1 MKKLSYLI
9 FLVLILQS
17 CYNDNEEDIYGEVTC
32 DISVVTYAEKI
43 QPIINSSC
51 ATTGCHVSGGSGP
64 GNFTNFNGLQNKINN
79 GSFENRVLVQKD
91 MPPNSSLSDCELQT
105 IQAWLDA
112 GAQNN

>member
-1 MKKLSYLI
+1 MKNLFCFIL
-9 FLVLILQS
+9 LCVLFAS
-17 CYNDNEEDIYGEVTC
+17 CYNDNELDIYGEVTC
-32 DISVVTYAEKI
+32 DTTDVTFSNSI

-51 ATTGCHVSGGSGP
+51 ATTGCHVSGGNGSGD
-64 GNFTNFNGLQNKINN
+64 FTNFSGIQAKINN

-91 MPPNSSLSDCELQT
+91 MPPGTPLSDCDLQL